1 MGGEAS
7 SNSTSKLG
15 SQVEWDVPGD
25 ENGVNFQRRL
35 QFLQIVRNK

>member
-7 SNSTSKLG
+7 SNSTCKLG

-25 ENGVNFQRRL
+25 ENGVIF
-35 QFLQIVRNK
+35 